1 MRLAIAL
8 SMFLA
13 LYAMDRSRA
22 DSQSDAPLPDQ
33 SEFLAKAR
41 TRLVATAADFIRF
54 SHMERSTEM
63 RFNPFGSLGTGPTVL
78 LEVFPAA
85 DDAFTYRRV
94 LERGG
99 KKVSD
104 LDEQDRRYRSR
115 LEAHQRELS
124 GERAA
129 TQAARLKAA
138 EIDRAKQEANVRETL
153 ELFTFAIEA
162 RTTWAGEPAIVVR
175 FTPKPGGQARTREAR
190 VAKGFAGRVWVHEY
204 EHDVMYVEATA
215 IDDVSFGMGL
225 IGRIHKGSSVQ
236 FTRQRLHGTW
246 LPLLTVFKGSGR
258 VLLRWVDI
266 DFRREY
272 FDYRPYDP
280 ADLPARLGW
289 TR

>member
-8 SMFLA
+8 SMSLA
-13 LYAMDRSRA
+13 LWVADVSRA
-22 DSQSDAPLPDQ
+22 SGQPGAPLPDQ
-33 SEFLAKAR
+33 SAFFAKAR
-41 TRLVATAADFIRF
+41 TRLVAAAADFIRF

-63 RFNPFGSLGTGPTVL
+63 RFNPFGNLGAGPTVL
-78 LEVFPAA
+78 MEVFPAA

-104 LDEQDRRYRSR
+104 LDEQDRKYRAR
-115 LEAHQRELS
+115 LDAHQREVI
-124 GERAA
+124 GERPS
-129 TQAARLKAA
+129 TRAARLKAA
-138 EIDRAKQEANVRETL
+138 EIDRARQEANVRETL
-153 ELFTFAIEA
+153 ELFTFDVEE
-162 RTTWAGEPAIVVR
+162 RTTWAGEPAIIVR

-190 VAKGFAGRVWVHEY
+190 IAKAFAGRVWVQEHEY
-204 EHDVMYVEATA
+204 DVMYVEATA

-225 IGRIHKGSSVQ
+225 IGRIHKGSSIQ

>member
-1 MRLAIAL
+1 MRLAVVL
-8 SMFLA
+8 SVSLA
-13 LYAMDRSRA
+13 LCVADASRTS
-22 DSQSDAPLPDQ
+22 SQSDPPLPDQ
-33 SEFLAKAR
+33 SKFLAEAR
-41 TRLVATAADFIRF
+41 TRLVTAAADFIRF
-54 SHMERSTEM
+54 SHMERSTEI
-63 RFNPFGSLGTGPTVL
+63 RFNPFGNLGTGPTVL
-78 LEVFPAA
+78 MEVFPAA

-99 KKVSD
+99 KPVTD
-104 LDEQDRRYRSR
+104 LSEQDRKYRAR
-115 LEAHQRELS
+115 LEAHEREVT

-129 TQAARLKAA
+129 NRAARLKAA
-138 EIDRAKQEANVRETL
+138 EIDRARQEANVRETL
-153 ELFTFAIEA
+153 DLFTFAIEA
-162 RTTWAGEPAIVVR
+162 RTKWAGQPAIIVR
-175 FTPKPGGQARTREAR
+175 FAPKPGGQARTREAR
-190 VAKGFAGRVWVHEY
+190 IAKSFAGRVWVHERDY
-204 EHDVMYVEATA
+204 DVMYVEAKA

-236 FTRQRLHGTW
+236 FTRQPLHGTW
-246 LPLLTVFKGSGR
+246 LPSLTVFKGSGR